1 VSALLEIRNLEISF
15 PVPSGE
21 VAVVRGASLEV
32 GRGEI
37 VGLVGE
43 SGSGKS
49 LTALAVL
56 GLVPSPGRIRAGSIR
71 FDGLELVGLRE
82 RELRPLRGGR
92 VGLVFQ
98 EPSAA
103 LNPVLTIGTQIV
115 EAIRAHRG
123 LSRREARE
131 RARELLALLA
141 VPDPGRRLEEY
152 PHQLSG
158 GQRQR
163 ALVAIALAAGPEL
176 LIADEPTTAL
186 DVTVQAQVLELLVRL
201 RRELGLAILLITH
214 DLAVVAETCDRAIVM
229 YAGRPV
235 EAAPVEALFA
245 SPAHPYTRGLLAS
258 LPRLGEPAPRG
269 HLPSVPGQVPTPADL
284 PPGCPFH
291 PRCAERLATCASED
305 PPWVELGGG
314 HGARCVLAAPGG
326 RGS

>member
-1 VSALLEIRNLEISF
+1 VSALLEIRDLEITF
-15 PVPSGE
+15 PGGAGE
-21 VAVVRGASLEV
+21 VSVVHGASLQV

-49 LTALAVL
+49 LTALAIL
-56 GLVPSPGRIRAGSIR
+56 GLVPPPGRIRAGSIR
-71 FDGLELVGLRE
+71 FDGRELVGLSE

-92 VGLVFQ
+92 IGLIFQ

-115 EAIRAHRG
+115 EAIRAHRDVA
-123 LSRREARE
+123 RRAARE

-141 VPDPGRRLEEY
+141 VPDPARRLDEY

-163 ALVAIALAAGPEL
+163 ALAAIALATEPEL

-186 DVTVQAQVLELLVRL
+186 DVTVQAQVLERMARL
-201 RRELGLAILLITH
+201 RRELGLAILLITL
-214 DLAVVAETCDRAIVM
+214 DLAVVAETCDRGIVM

-235 EAAPVEALFA
+235 EAAPVAALFD

-258 LPRLGEPAPRG
+258 LPRLGSPAPRG
-269 HLPSVPGQVPTPADL
+269 RLPSVPGQVPSPADL
-284 PPGCPFH
+284 PGGCPFH
-291 PRCAERLATCASED
+291 PRCAERLAACSERD
-305 PPWVELGGG
+305 APWVDLGAGR
-314 HGARCVLAAPGG
+314 GARCVLAAPGA
-326 RGS
+326 SPS

>member
-1 VSALLEIRNLEISF
+1 MLEIRDLEIAF
-15 PVPSGE
+15 PAPAGE
-21 VAVVRGASLEV
+21 VAVVRGAALEI

-56 GLVPSPGRIRAGSIR
+56 GLVPAPGRIRAGSIR
-71 FDGLELVGLRE
+71 FEGRELVGLSE

-92 VGLVFQ
+92 IGLVFQ

-103 LNPVLTIGTQIV
+103 LNPVLTVGTQIV
-115 EAIRAHRG
+115 EAIRAHRD
-123 LSRREARE
+123 LPRRAARE

-141 VPDPGRRLEEY
+141 VPDPDRRLDEY

-163 ALVAIALAAGPEL
+163 ALVAIALAAGPDL

-214 DLAVVAETCDRAIVM
+214 DLAVVAETCDRAVVM

-245 SPAHPYTRGLLAS
+245 APAHPYTRALLAS
-258 LPRLGEPAPRG
+258 LPRLGEPVPRG
-269 HLPSVPGQVPTPADL
+269 ALPSVPGQVPTPTQL
-284 PPGCPFH
+284 PAGCPFH
-291 PRCAERLATCASED
+291 PRCAERLASCSIED
-305 PPWVELGGG
+305 PPWLDLGGG
-314 HGARCVLAAPGG
+314 RGARCVLAGTG
-326 RGS
+326 RAAS

>member
-1 VSALLEIRNLEISF
+1 MSSLLEIRGLEIAF
-15 PVPSGE
+15 PGPGGDA
-21 VAVVRGASLEV
+21 AVVRGAALEV

-56 GLVPSPGRIRAGSIR
+56 GLVPPPGRIRAGSIR
-71 FDGLELVGLRE
+71 FDGRELVGLSD

-115 EAIRAHRG
+115 EAIRAHRDV
-123 LSRREARE
+123 SRRAASE

-141 VPDPGRRLEEY
+141 VPDPERRLGEY

-163 ALVAIALAAGPEL
+163 ALMAIALAAEPEL

-186 DVTVQAQVLELLVRL
+186 DVTVQAQVLELLERL

-214 DLAVVAETCDRAIVM
+214 DLAVVAETCDRVVVM

-235 EAAPVEALFA
+235 EAAPVAALFA
-245 SPAHPYTRGLLAS
+245 SPAHPYTRALLAS
-258 LPRLGEPAPRG
+258 LPRLGEPAERG
-269 HLPSVPGQVPTPADL
+269 RLPSVPGQVPDATAL

-291 PRCAERLATCASED
+291 PRCAERLSSCSSDD
-305 PPWVELGGG
+305 PSWVDLGGG
-314 HGARCVLAAPGG
+314 HGARCVLAVAPGA
-326 RGS
+326 RP

>member
-1 VSALLEIRNLEISF
+1 VSALLEVRGLEIAF
-15 PVPSGE
+15 PAGAGE
-21 VAVVRGASLEV
+21 LSVVAGAHLEI

-56 GLVPSPGRIRAGSIR
+56 GLVPAPGRIRAGSIR
-71 FDGLELVGLRE
+71 FDGRELVGLSE

-92 VGLVFQ
+92 IGLIFQ

-115 EAIRAHRG
+115 EAIRAHREV
-123 LSRREARE
+123 SRREARE

-141 VPDPGRRLEEY
+141 VPDPARRLGEY

-163 ALVAIALAAGPEL
+163 ALAAIALAAGPEL

-186 DVTVQAQVLELLVRL
+186 DVTVQAQVLELLTRL

-235 EAAPVEALFA
+235 EAAPVGTLFDT
-245 SPAHPYTRGLLAS
+245 PAHPYTRALLAS
-258 LPRLGEPAPRG
+258 LPRLGSPAPRG
-269 HLPSVPGQVPTPADL
+269 RLPSVPGQVPTAAALPA
-284 PPGCPFH
+284 GCPFH
-291 PRCAERLATCASED
+291 PRCAERLAACTERD

-314 HGARCVLAAPGG
+314 RGARCFLADPGA
-326 RGS
+326 RPS